1 VVSRWRLGHRPELDG
16 LRGVAILLVLTCHEV
31 GAARSVGRLTAIGAA
46 GVTLFFTLS
55 GFLITALLLEERADR
70 GRIDLRRFYVRR
82 ARRLLPALVLVL
94 IVFDG
99 MAVIAGESPSI
110 VLPILLY
117 FANWASLAG
126 ADLGLLSQTW
136 TLSVEEQFYL
146 IWPVVLIVSLRW
158 RRGPLV
164 VSIAGAA
171 VSLLLRFT
179 IHDGRRIFYGSD
191 TQAFGLLVGAA
202 LAVLALEGL
211 RERKLPGWATAALVL
226 SLFALTPVRDAFVGF
241 WVVPVVVPIAGAAL
255 IWSGTGPVL
264 TNAPL
269 RYLGRRSYAI
279 YLWHFP
285 LIVLFRDAV
294 GASALNGLMMISL
307 SIAFAELSWRVVERP
322 FLRRRSDPAASP
334 DDPQNA
340 VPWGS
345 HTPLEQTRS
354 W

>member
-31 GAARSVGRLTAIGAA
+31 GAARGVGHLTAIGAA

-70 GRIDLRRFYVRR
+70 GRIDLGRFYERR
-82 ARRLLPALVLVL
+82 ARRLLPALALVL

-99 MAVIAGESPSI
+99 MAVLAGESPSI
-110 VLPILLY
+110 AIPVLLY
-117 FANWASLAG
+117 FGNWATLTG
-126 ADLGLLSQTW
+126 HDLGLLSQTW

-146 IWPVVLIVSLRW
+146 VWPLVLVVSMRW

-164 VSIAGAA
+164 VCVAGAT

-191 TQAFGLLVGAA
+191 TQAFGLLVGAT
-202 LAVLALEGL
+202 LAVLAVQGL
-211 RERKLPGWATAALVL
+211 RERKLPGWITVALVL
-226 SLFALTPVRDAFVGF
+226 SLFAFTPVRNAFVGF
-241 WVVPVVVPIAGAAL
+241 WVVPVVVPIVAAVL
-255 IWSGTGPVL
+255 IWSGTGRLL
-264 TNAPL
+264 TSAPL
-269 RYLGRRSYAI
+269 GYLGRRSYAI

-294 GASALNGLMMISL
+294 GASALNGLLMIGL
-307 SIAFAELSWRVVERP
+307 AIAFAELSWRVVERP
-322 FLRRRSDPAASP
+322 FLKRTPRAAASRAIP
-334 DDPQNA
+334 SSPVVESSSA
-340 VPWGS
+340 I
-345 HTPLEQTRS
+345 
-354 W
+354 

>member
-1 VVSRWRLGHRPELDG
+1 MFSRWRLGHRPELDG

-31 GAARSVGRLTAIGAA
+31 GAARSVGGLTAIGAA

-70 GRIDLRRFYVRR
+70 GRIDLLRFYERR

-99 MAVIAGESPSI
+99 MAVLAGESPSI
-110 VLPILLY
+110 VIPVLLY

-146 IWPVVLIVSLRW
+146 LWPLVLIVSMRW

-164 VSIAGAA
+164 VIVAGAT
-171 VSLLLRFT
+171 VSLFLRFT
-179 IHDGRRIFYGSD
+179 IHDGRRIFFGSD
-191 TQAFGLLVGAA
+191 TQAFGLLVGAL
-202 LAVLALEGL
+202 LAVLALQGL
-211 RERKLPGWATAALVL
+211 RERKLPGWATVALVL
-226 SLFALTPVRDAFVGF
+226 SLFALTPVRNAFVGF
-241 WVVPVVVPIAGAAL
+241 WVVPVAVPIVGAVL
-255 IWSGTGPVL
+255 IWSGTGRVL
-264 TNAPL
+264 TSAPL
-269 RYLGRRSYAI
+269 CYLGRRSYAI

-294 GASALNGLMMISL
+294 GASALNGLLMISL

-322 FLRRRSDPAASP
+322 FVRRRPDPAPSRSLASS
-334 DDPQNA
+334 
-340 VPWGS
+340 VVVEGS
-345 HTPLEQTRS
+345 PAI
-354 W
+354 